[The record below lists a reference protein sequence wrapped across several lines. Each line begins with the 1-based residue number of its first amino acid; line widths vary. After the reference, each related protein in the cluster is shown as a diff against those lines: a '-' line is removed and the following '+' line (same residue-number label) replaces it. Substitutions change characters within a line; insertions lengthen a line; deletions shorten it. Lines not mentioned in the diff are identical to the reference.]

1 MVKLTAELIE
11 QAAQYTNAVRDR
23 ELDLRGELGGARAA
37 SLLGA
42 RPRGA
47 APPRAPRPEPGPWA
61 SRPGPGHL
69 ASTPSGPFGAVS
81 YPPQLADTAPRFL
94 TWSVPVRLCPA
105 CSAA

>member
-61 SRPGPGHL
+61 SPPGSGSPRIDSVRALWSHL
-69 ASTPSGPFGAVS
+69 LPAPASRHGSSIPS
-81 YPPQLADTAPRFL
+81 L
-94 TWSVPVRLCPA
+94 VRTR
-105 CSAA
+105 